1 MSLGTGAKWDPIFS
15 STTAAMSHNYNGLCS
30 STNKELFLY
39 HNFPNLG
46 LLRRGG
52 APRDGK
58 NISLAGV
65 TVRFQDR
72 TIALTFVRQGPRRQ
86 LIGGGP
92 VGERENRFFRLIC
105 TLSTKWVLRSGG
117 GKGGRVGHFNA
128 FLASS
133 YLCRLSGVKSCS
145 GDL

>member
-1 MSLGTGAKWDPIFS
+1 
-15 STTAAMSHNYNGLCS
+15 MSHNYNGLCS

-105 TLSTKWVLRSGG
+105 TLSTKWVLRLVA
-117 GKGGRVGHFNA
+117 GREVELAISTHFLRPA
-128 FLASS
+128 T
-133 YLCRLSGVKSCS
+133 SGVKSCS